1 MLRAKELITDSTDA
15 SQRLSIFYGLWACY
29 YVSGEVALQ
38 QVAAADFLVEAEHYA
53 DPATLSLA
61 HRTMGTT
68 HVTMGEFAS
77 ARVHLEKAR
86 ALYDPERDL
95 RFRFKFGQ
103 DIGATVLCYLSWA
116 LWHLG
121 YLDQAVKAA
130 AEAVARAREISHPHT
145 LVYTLAH
152 AHGMMDI
159 FRRRSE
165 DTRSCAGEVMS
176 LCSEHGFPFWAAGGR
191 ILDGWALAQR
201 GEIGRGIET
210 MHEGLIAWRKT
221 GARLWLPIFLA
232 LEAEAYANI
241 GQHRTA
247 AHAVEQ
253 AITTS
258 DETGERWALAE
269 ALRIKAR
276 ILRAAGGHPVAEVE
290 SLLSNSLEI
299 ARRQRA
305 LCWQLRISCDLAQL
319 WREQSRT
326 NDALELVRSVYEQ
339 FTEGFEAAD
348 LQHAK
353 ALIDTLEREAGHSP
367 EFDGKQQPAVT
378 GPV

>member
-1 MLRAKELITDSTDA
+1 
-15 SQRLSIFYGLWACY
+15 LWACY

-38 QVAAADFLVEAEHYA
+38 QVAAADFLVEAERYA
-53 DPATLSLA
+53 DTAALSLA

-77 ARVHLEKAR
+77 ARVHLETAR
-86 ALYDPERDL
+86 TLYDPEHHL
-95 RFRFKFGQ
+95 RFRFQFGQ

-130 AEAVARAREISHPHT
+130 AEAVAQARTISHPHT

-165 DTRSCAGEVMS
+165 DTRSCAGEVML

-201 GEIGRGIET
+201 GEIGQGIET
-210 MHEGLIAWRKT
+210 MHDGLIAWRKT

-232 LEAEAYANI
+232 LEAEAYANV
-241 GQHRTA
+241 GQYRTA
-247 AHAVEQ
+247 SHAIEQ

-258 DETGERWALAE
+258 NETGERWALAE

-276 ILRAAGGHPVAEVE
+276 ILQAADGHPVAEIE

-299 ARRQRA
+299 ARQQRA
-305 LCWQLRISCDLAQL
+305 LCWQLRSSCDLARL
-319 WREQSRT
+319 WREQGRAS
-326 NDALELVRSVYEQ
+326 DALELVRSVYRQ
-339 FTEGFEAAD
+339 FTEGFETAD
-348 LQHAK
+348 LQDAK
-353 ALIDTLEREAGHSP
+353 ALIDTLEHEAGHAQGF
-367 EFDGKQQPAVT
+367 EGEHRPALT
-378 GPV
+378 GLV